1 MLVQYIYTLIIPVLI
16 SFDPKINHW
25 IKKPRLNKPKGVL
38 NYIVNHLKDLDDI
51 IIMQKIQKLETQE
64 EKIDAIISDNIT
76 DLDKKIKIIILM
88 DGPFDSIP
96 SEGEVCC
103 VCKNVVCL
111 DHDFCE
117 KKKTNWSGI

>member
-64 EKIDAIISDNIT
+64 EKIDAIISDKIT
-76 DLDKKIKIIILM
+76 DLDKKI
-88 DGPFDSIP
+88 
-96 SEGEVCC
+96 
-103 VCKNVVCL
+103 
-111 DHDFCE
+111 
-117 KKKTNWSGI
+117 